1 MSVSIFKNIKQTLLV
16 KITGM
21 VILTV
26 LIVSFTISA
35 VAYYFLSSN
44 LNRQAKEE
52 ATTASRVVEASL
64 NTVKDKTM
72 MIASLMANNPSV
84 AAAVKE
90 GKTDFLQKF
99 AGDIV
104 KSQEGMLITIANK
117 DGSVLA
123 RGHSDKTGDSVINQI
138 NVKKALGGEATTGIE
153 EGTVVKLSMRAGHP
167 VKVGGEIVGSITA
180 GVNLSSDTTFVDKMK
195 KELGVECT
203 IFHNDMRVST
213 TILKDGQR
221 AIGTKMDN
229 PQVIETVL
237 QKGQVFHNE
246 NKIMGRMYDTV
257 YWPLTGAD
265 GKVAGMFF
273 IGKDRSAIDKT
284 YVTIILSLL
293 ACVVFIGCC
302 MIAAGVIMSRSIVA
316 PIKKTVAVMEE
327 ISQGDL
333 TQRIDASSKDEIG
346 EMARHFNVFVETLHG
361 AIKKVAESSSKVSS
375 EANLLDSAAE
385 QMASGIEQASAQV
398 NSVATAS
405 EEMSSTSSEITQNC
419 VMVAK
424 GSENANASA
433 MSGAGIVQETIVV
446 MNHINERV
454 KESATMIKKLGTR
467 SEQIDEVIGLINDI
481 ADQTNLLALNA
492 AIEAARAGEHGRG
505 FAVVA
510 DEVRKLAERTTEA
523 TREIG
528 ATIQAMQAET
538 KNAVVSMEEGVTEVE
553 KGTNEAAK
561 SEDALKD
568 ILSQVGTVTSEIN
581 QIAVA
586 IEQQTATTN
595 EISGSIQQ
603 FSSLMQDMSKRVQDN
618 ANAASH
624 LATLSKDLEKLV
636 GQFQV

>member
-1 MSVSIFKNIKQTLLV
+1 
-16 KITGM
+16 
-21 VILTV
+21 
-26 LIVSFTISA
+26 
-35 VAYYFLSSN
+35 
-44 LNRQAKEE
+44 
-52 ATTASRVVEASL
+52 
-64 NTVKDKTM
+64 
-72 MIASLMANNPSV
+72 
-84 AAAVKE
+84 
-90 GKTDFLQKF
+90 
-99 AGDIV
+99 
-104 KSQEGMLITIANK
+104 
-117 DGSVLA
+117 
-123 RGHSDKTGDSVINQI
+123 
-138 NVKKALGGEATTGIE
+138 
-153 EGTVVKLSMRAGHP
+153 
-167 VKVGGEIVGSITA
+167 
-180 GVNLSSDTTFVDKMK
+180 
-195 KELGVECT
+195 
-203 IFHNDMRVST
+203 
-213 TILKDGQR
+213 
-221 AIGTKMDN
+221 
-229 PQVIETVL
+229 
-237 QKGQVFHNE
+237 
-246 NKIMGRMYDTV
+246 
-257 YWPLTGAD
+257 
-265 GKVAGMFF
+265 
-273 IGKDRSAIDKT
+273 
-284 YVTIILSLL
+284 
-293 ACVVFIGCC
+293 
-302 MIAAGVIMSRSIVA
+302 MSRSIVA
-316 PIKKTVAVMEE
+316 PIKKTVAVMKE
-327 ISQGDL
+327 ISKGDL

-346 EMARHFNVFVETLHG
+346 EMAGHFNVFVETLHG
-361 AIKKVAESSSKVSS
+361 AIKKVADSSSKVSS

-424 GSENANASA
+424 GSENANTSA

-454 KESATMIKKLGTR
+454 KESASMIKKLGTR

-523 TREIG
+523 TRGIG

-538 KNAVVSMEEGVTEVE
+538 KNAVVSMEEGVIEVE

>member
-1 MSVSIFKNIKQTLLV
+1 MSISIFNNIRQTLMM

-21 VILTV
+21 VIVTV
-26 LIVSFTISA
+26 LVVSGTIA
-35 VAYYFLSSN
+35 GVAYYFLSSN

-52 ATTASRVVEASL
+52 AATASRVVEASL
-64 NTVKDKTM
+64 SGLKEKTM
-72 MIASLMANNPSV
+72 MIASLIANNPSV
-84 AAAVKE
+84 AEAVKE

-99 AGDIV
+99 SSDIV
-104 KSQEGMLITIANK
+104 KSQEGMLITIVNK
-117 DGSVLA
+117 EGNAIA
-123 RGHSDKTGDSVINQI
+123 RGHSDKTGDSVLNQI
-138 NVKKALGGEATTGIE
+138 NVKKALVGEATTGIE
-153 EGTVVKLSMRAGHP
+153 EGSVVKLSLRSGHP
-167 VKVGGEIVGSITA
+167 VKMNGEIVGSIIA

-221 AIGTKMDN
+221 AVGTKMDN
-229 PQVIETVL
+229 PKVIETVL
-237 QKGQVFHNE
+237 NKGQIFHNE
-246 NKIMGRMYDTV
+246 NKIMDKMYDTV
-257 YWPLTGAD
+257 YWPIQGAD
-265 GKVAGMFF
+265 GKTAGMFF
-273 IGKDRSAIDKT
+273 IGKGRSVIDKT
-284 YVTIILSLL
+284 YITILVSLFGSVL
-293 ACVVFIGCC
+293 IIGCC
-302 MIAAGVIMSRSIVA
+302 MIMAGIMMSRSIVS
-316 PIKKTVAVMEE
+316 PIKKTVAVMSE
-327 ISQGDL
+327 ISKGDL
-333 TQRIDASSKDEIG
+333 TLRIDTSSKDEIG
-346 EMARHFNVFVETLHG
+346 EMAKHFNTFVETLHN
-361 AIKKVAESSSKVSS
+361 AIKKVAENSNKVSS
-375 EANLLDSAAE
+375 EANLLNSAAE
-385 QMASGIEQASAQV
+385 QMASGIEQASLQV

-405 EEMSSTSSEITQNC
+405 EEMSTTSSEIAQNC

-424 GSENANASA
+424 GSENANSSA

-454 KESATMIKKLGTR
+454 KESAGIIKKLGSR
-467 SEQIDEVIGLINDI
+467 SEQIDQVIGLINDI

-523 TREIG
+523 TKEIG
-528 ATIQAMQAET
+528 ATIQAMQVET
-538 KNAVVSMEEGVTEVE
+538 KNAVVSMEDGVVEVE
-553 KGTNEAAK
+553 KGASEAAK
-561 SEDALKD
+561 SEGALKD

-603 FSSLMQDMSKRVQDN
+603 FSSLMHGMSKRIQDN
-618 ANAASH
+618 ANAASS

>member
-1 MSVSIFKNIKQTLLV
+1 MSLAIFKNIKQTLLA

-26 LIVSFTISA
+26 LIVSGTIA
-35 VAYYFLSSN
+35 GVAYYFLSSN

-52 ATTASRVVEASL
+52 AATASRVVEASL
-64 NTVKDKTM
+64 GALKEKTM
-72 MIASLMANNPSV
+72 MIASLIANNPSV

-99 AGDIV
+99 ASDIV
-104 KSQEGMLITIANK
+104 KSQEGMLVTIANK
-117 DGSVLA
+117 EGNVIA
-123 RGHSDKTGDSVINQI
+123 RGHSDKTGDSVMNQI
-138 NVKKALGGEATTGIE
+138 NVKKALAGEATTGIE
-153 EGTVVKLSMRAGHP
+153 EGSVVKLSLRTGHP
-167 VKVGGEIVGSITA
+167 VKVDGEIVGSIIA

-213 TILKDGQR
+213 TILKDGQPV
-221 AIGTKMDN
+221 IGTKMDN
-229 PQVIETVL
+229 PQVLETVL
-237 QKGQVFHNE
+237 NKGQIFHNE
-246 NKIMGRMYDTV
+246 NKIMDRMYDTV
-257 YWPLTGAD
+257 YWPLQGAD
-265 GKVAGMFF
+265 GKIAGMFF

-284 YVTIILSLL
+284 YVRILLSLL
-293 ACVVFIGCC
+293 ACVVFIGGC
-302 MIAAGVIMSRSIVA
+302 MIVVGIVMSRSIVA
-316 PIKKTVAVMEE
+316 PIKKTVAVMKE
-327 ISQGDL
+327 ISNGDL

-346 EMARHFNVFVETLHG
+346 DMAKHFNVFVETLHS
-361 AIKKVAESSSKVSS
+361 AIKKVAESSNKVSS
-375 EANLLDSAAE
+375 EANLLNSAAE
-385 QMASGIEQASAQV
+385 QMASGIEQASLQV

-405 EEMSSTSSEITQNC
+405 EEMSTTSSEITQNC

-424 GSENANASA
+424 GSENANTSA

-454 KESATMIKKLGTR
+454 KESAGIIKKLGSR

-528 ATIQAMQAET
+528 TTIQAMQTET
-538 KNAVVSMEEGVTEVE
+538 KNAVVSMEEGVVEVE
-553 KGTNEAAK
+553 KGTNEASK

-568 ILSQVGTVTSEIN
+568 ILSQVGTVTNEIN

-595 EISGSIQQ
+595 EIAGSIQQ
-603 FSSLMQDMSKRVQDN
+603 FSSLIHDMSKRVQDN

>member
-1 MSVSIFKNIKQTLLV
+1 MSISIFNNIRQTLMM

-21 VILTV
+21 VIVTV
-26 LIVSFTISA
+26 LVVSGTIA
-35 VAYYFLSSN
+35 GVAYYFLSSN

-52 ATTASRVVEASL
+52 AATASRVVEASL
-64 NTVKDKTM
+64 SGLKEKTM
-72 MIASLMANNPSV
+72 MIASLIANNPSV
-84 AAAVKE
+84 SEAVKE

-99 AGDIV
+99 ASDIV

-117 DGSVLA
+117 EGNVIA
-123 RGHSDKTGDSVINQI
+123 RGHSDKTGDSVLNQI
-138 NVKKALGGEATTGIE
+138 NVKKALAGEATTGIE
-153 EGTVVKLSMRAGHP
+153 EGSVVKLSLRSGHP
-167 VKVGGEIVGSITA
+167 VKMNGEIVGSIIA

-221 AIGTKMDN
+221 VVGTKMDN
-229 PQVIETVL
+229 PKVIETVL
-237 QKGQVFHNE
+237 NKGQIFHNE
-246 NKIMGRMYDTV
+246 NKIMDKMYDTV
-257 YWPLTGAD
+257 YWPIQGAD
-265 GKVAGMFF
+265 GKTAGMLF
-273 IGKDRSAIDKT
+273 IGKDRSVIDKT
-284 YVTIILSLL
+284 YITILVSLFGSVL
-293 ACVVFIGCC
+293 IIGCC
-302 MIAAGVIMSRSIVA
+302 MIIAGIMMSRSIVS
-316 PIKKTVAVMEE
+316 PIKKTVTVMSE
-327 ISQGDL
+327 ISKGDL
-333 TQRIDASSKDEIG
+333 TLRIDATSKDEIG
-346 EMARHFNVFVETLHG
+346 EMAKHFNAFVESLHT
-361 AIKKVAESSSKVSS
+361 AVKKVAESSNKVSS
-375 EANLLDSAAE
+375 EANLLNSAAE
-385 QMASGIEQASAQV
+385 QMASGIEQASLQV

-405 EEMSSTSSEITQNC
+405 EEMSTTSSEIAQNC

-424 GSENANASA
+424 GSENANSSA
-433 MSGAGIVQETIVV
+433 MSGAGIVQETIIV

-454 KESATMIKKLGTR
+454 KESAGIIKKLGSR
-467 SEQIDEVIGLINDI
+467 SEQIDQVIGLINDI

-523 TREIG
+523 TKEIG

-538 KNAVVSMEEGVTEVE
+538 KNAVVSMEDGVVEVE
-553 KGTNEAAK
+553 KGASEAAK
-561 SEDALKD
+561 SEGALKD

-603 FSSLMQDMSKRVQDN
+603 FSSLMHDMSKRIQDN
-618 ANAASH
+618 ANAASS

>member
-1 MSVSIFKNIKQTLLV
+1 MPASLFMNFKRTLLV

-26 LIVSFTISA
+26 LVVSGAITG
-35 VAYYFLSSN
+35 VAYYFLSNN

-52 ATTASRVVEASL
+52 AATASRVVEASL
-64 NTVKDKTM
+64 SALKEKTM
-72 MIASLMANNPSV
+72 MIASLIANNPSV
-84 AAAVKE
+84 SSAVKE
-90 GKTDFLQKF
+90 GKVDFLQNF
-99 AGDIV
+99 TSDIV
-104 KSQEGMLITIANK
+104 KSQEGMLVTIVNK
-117 DGSVLA
+117 EGNVIA
-123 RGHSDKTGDSVINQI
+123 RGHSDKTGDSVMNQI
-138 NVKKALGGEATTGIE
+138 NVKKALAGDATTGIE
-153 EGTVVKLSMRAGHP
+153 EGSVVKLSLRSGYP
-167 VKVGGEIVGSITA
+167 VKIDGEIVGSIIA

-229 PQVIETVL
+229 PQVVETVL
-237 QKGQVFHNE
+237 KKGQIFHNE
-246 NKIMGRMYDTV
+246 NKIMDRKYDTV
-257 YWPLTGAD
+257 YWPLRGAD
-265 GKVAGMFF
+265 GKIAGMFF
-273 IGKDRSAIDKT
+273 IGKDRTAIDKS
-284 YVTIILSLL
+284 YVRILLSLL
-293 ACVVFIGCC
+293 ACVVFIGGC
-302 MIAAGVIMSRSIVA
+302 MIVVGIIMSRSIVA
-316 PIKKTVAVMEE
+316 PVKKTVAVMEE
-327 ISQGDL
+327 VSKGDL
-333 TQRIDASSKDEIG
+333 TLRIDASSKDEIG
-346 EMARHFNVFVETLHG
+346 EMAKHFNIFVETLHT
-361 AIKKVAESSSKVSS
+361 AIKKVAESSGKVSS
-375 EANLLDSAAE
+375 EANLLESAAE
-385 QMASGIEQASAQV
+385 QMASGIEEASLQV

-405 EEMSSTSSEITQNC
+405 EEMSTTSSEIAQNC
-419 VMVAK
+419 VMVAR
-424 GSENANASA
+424 GSENANSSA
-433 MSGAGIVQETIVV
+433 MSGAGIVQETIVI

-454 KESATMIKKLGTR
+454 KESASIITKLGSR
-467 SEQIDEVIGLINDI
+467 SEQIDQVIGLIKHV

-523 TREIG
+523 TKEIG
-528 ATIQAMQAET
+528 STIQAMQVET
-538 KNAVVSMEEGVTEVE
+538 KNAVLSMEEGVVEVE
-553 KGTNEAAK
+553 KGTSEAAK

-586 IEQQTATTN
+586 VEQQTATTN

-603 FSSLMQDMSKRVQDN
+603 FSSLMHDMSKQIQDN

-636 GQFQV
+636 GRFEV